1 MMDENKKVMLTDTT
15 LRDGEQS
22 PGVVFSFDDKRDIF
36 RMLVKS
42 GIEEIEIGS
51 PFISDIDRSHIILLN
66 KEKRNLKTACWSR
79 ALKQDI
85 DMARDTFSN
94 GINISCP
101 VSDIQLAAINKD
113 RNWALKSIKN
123 SISYARDYFEYV
135 CAGAQDASRADINYL
150 LEYCFIARESGA
162 YRVRIADTVGKLD
175 PFSTYGLIHKIK
187 QSIPDLELEFHAHN
201 DLGMATANTLAAA
214 KAGARYLSVTVG
226 GLGERAGNA
235 ALEQVAMALEYS
247 DNFYAG
253 LDATIF
259 IPMAQRVARAAN
271 RPIAESNPITGSLAL
286 LHESG
291 IHTRSILKNR
301 DTYQII
307 PASKLGLNENNF
319 VFGRHC
325 GSAALND
332 FLQTNGIHLSKN
344 NVAVLLNKIKQ
355 KAVLQKGAVSPQE
368 IKMLC
373 QDLLPDSCLNPM

>member
-1 MMDENKKVMLTDTT
+1 MKAYQKNIVLTDTT

-36 RMLVKS
+36 RMLQKS

-51 PFISDIDRSHIILLN
+51 PFISDIDREHITHLN
-66 KEKRNLKTACWSR
+66 KEKQNLKTACWSR
-79 ALKQDI
+79 ALKPDI

-94 GINISCP
+94 GINISCS
-101 VSDIQLAAINKD
+101 VSDLQLTAINKD
-113 RNWALKSIKN
+113 RGWALKSIKN

-150 LEYCFIARESGA
+150 LEYCYTAREAGA

-175 PFSTYGLIHKIK
+175 PFSTWELIHRIK

-214 KAGARYLSVTVG
+214 RAGARYLSVTIG

-247 DNFYAG
+247 GNFHTA
-253 LDATIF
+253 LDTTLF
-259 IPMAQRVARAAN
+259 IPMAKRVARATN
-271 RPIAESNPITGSLAL
+271 RTIPESNPITGTLAL
-286 LHESG
+286 AHESG

-301 DTYQII
+301 NTYQLI
-307 PASKLGLNENNF
+307 PAGKLGLDENSF
-319 VFGRHC
+319 VFGRHS

-332 FLQTNGIHLSKN
+332 FLQANEIYLSQHDLTI
-344 NVAVLLNKIKQ
+344 LLNKIKQ
-355 KAVLQKGAVSPQE
+355 KAALQKGAVSQQE

-373 QDLLPDSCLNPM
+373 KELVA